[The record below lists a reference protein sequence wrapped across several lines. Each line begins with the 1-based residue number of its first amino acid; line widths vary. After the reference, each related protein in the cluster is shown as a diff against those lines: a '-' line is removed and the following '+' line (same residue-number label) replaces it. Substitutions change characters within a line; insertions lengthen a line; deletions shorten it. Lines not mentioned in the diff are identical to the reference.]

1 MKKAFGICALV
12 LAGVMIFASCG
23 KKCTCTRYEDGK
35 KVISYEIGTGENTR
49 FFQKSA
55 CTEQSRDKY
64 QSPSIVV
71 DDKMVDVEV
80 KCK

>member
-1 MKKAFGICALV
+1 MKKVFGICALV

-35 KVISYEIGTGENTR
+35 KVAAYNSGDTR
-49 FFQKSA
+49 YFEKSA
-55 CTEQSRDKY
+55 CTEQSTDKHQGY
-64 QSPSIVV
+64 SIVV
-71 DDKMVDVEV
+71 DGKLVDVEL